1 MSQFFFL
8 PGGQF
13 VQKDTVKDGTKGF
26 TEINKKKNYITH
38 FLVMWMTLSWKE
50 IKLPILHEPVN
61 IVL

>member
-26 TEINKKKNYITH
+26 TEINKKKLH
-38 FLVMWMTLSWKE
+38 HPLSCHVDDLIME
-50 IKLPILHEPVN
+50 GDQTTNPS
-61 IVL
+61 